1 LTPSRSDTQLFDDLD
16 SAWKERVLGACEGDG
31 LRPSLAQELGIS
43 ASSIESGMKKLV
55 KTGVA
60 P

>member
-1 LTPSRSDTQLFDDLD
+1 LFDDLD